1 MPEQKPTEVADVF
14 NLTSA
19 SGGIGWESWTNEQK
33 WPGSFSPREVVEVV
47 GGVEV
52 ELASSKSSRAKVTS

>member
-14 NLTSA
+14 NLSSA
-19 SGGIGWESWTNEQK
+19 SGGIGWEAWTNEQK
-33 WPGSFSPREVVEVV
+33 SPGSFSPREVVEAL

-52 ELASSKSSRAKVTS
+52 ELASSKSSQEKVTS